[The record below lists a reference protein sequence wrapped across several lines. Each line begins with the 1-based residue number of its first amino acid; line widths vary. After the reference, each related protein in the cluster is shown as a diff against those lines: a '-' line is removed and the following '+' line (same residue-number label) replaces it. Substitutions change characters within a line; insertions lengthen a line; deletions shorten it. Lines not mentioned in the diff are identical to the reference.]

1 MQAENTVIIDRPVSD
16 VFAFVADGTTAPK
29 WRSGVLDVTR
39 ESGDGGVGSV
49 YRQGVKGPMGRRIPA
64 DYEVTEFET
73 DRLIAFK
80 AIAGP
85 FRPTGRFL
93 FEPADGGARVTF
105 SLAGELTGMKKLLM
119 SGAAAKT
126 MRSEVATL
134 GNLKRLLEA

>member
-1 MQAENTVIIDRPVSD
+1 MKAANSVTITRPISE

-29 WRSGVLDVTR
+29 WRPGVLDVTR

-64 DYEVTEFET
+64 DYEVTDLEP

-85 FRPTGRFL
+85 FRPTGRFQ
-93 FEPADGGARVTF
+93 FEPTDGGTRVTF
-105 SLAGELTGMKKLLM
+105 SLQGELTGIRKLLM
-119 SGAAAKT
+119 GGAASKT
-126 MRSEVATL
+126 MRSEVGTL
-134 GNLKRLLEA
+134 ENLKRLLEA